1 MDLIE
6 IANEDSTGWDTLAD
20 VVRVSLPFL
29 RVEVSVQMGD
39 PFAGQRPSTT
49 YFVKGENIGLTE
61 DPQTL

>member
-39 PFAGQRPSTT
+39 RSLRGPTT
-49 YFVKGENIGLTE
+49 VDDL
-61 DPQTL
+61 LR